1 MTYFGFLSI
10 FLVIPILLFLFIT
23 WRDERQG
30 RQIAGFKNGRAV
42 WLAIGLHM
50 LIAVIYTTPWDNYLV
65 ATRVWTYN
73 PALVIGKL
81 IGYVP
86 IEEYTFFLL
95 ETLLAGMVWWALA
108 RRISAT
114 RPFRPSVSLRMWSAA
129 GLGIIWL
136 ASVLFLA
143 AGNAPATYLAITL
156 AWALPPIGVQLIFGG
171 DILWRHRR
179 LVALGILPMAIYLS
193 LADSL
198 AIASGTWTIS
208 PGQSTGLFIGALPIE
223 EGVFFLLTLVLVIFG
238 QTLLLA
244 GESSG
249 RFRELVALFR
259 KPPES

>member
-1 MTYFGFLSI
+1 MTYFGFLSV

-23 WRDERQG
+23 WPDNRQG
-30 RQIAGFKNGRAV
+30 RQIVGFKNGRAV
-42 WLAIGLHM
+42 WYAIGLHM

-73 PALVIGKL
+73 PSLVTGKI

-95 ETLLAGMVWWALA
+95 ETLLAGLVWWAVA
-108 RRISAT
+108 RRVTAT
-114 RPFRPSVSLRMWSAA
+114 GTFKPSMSLRLWSA
-129 GLGIIWL
+129 GCLGIVWL
-136 ASVLFLA
+136 VSVFFLVSRY
-143 AGNAPATYLAITL
+143 APATYLAITL
-156 AWALPPIGVQLIFGG
+156 AWALPPIGLQLIFGA

-179 LVALGILPMAIYLS
+179 LLTLSILPMLFYLS

-208 PGQSTGLFIGALPIE
+208 PAQSTGFFLGALPIE
-223 EGVFFLLTLVLVIFG
+223 EAVFFMLTLLLVVFG

-244 GESSG
+244 GESNA
-249 RFRELVALFR
+249 RFTELVALVW
-259 KPPES
+259 KPRGK

>member
-1 MTYFGFLSI
+1 MTYFRFLSI
-10 FLVIPILLFLFIT
+10 FLIIPLLLFLLIT
-23 WRDERQG
+23 WWDG
-30 RQIAGFKNGRAV
+30 RRGRLIAGFKNGRAV

-73 PALVIGKL
+73 PALVTGKL

-95 ETLLAGMVWWALA
+95 ETLLAGLVWWALA

-114 RPFRPSVSLRMWSAA
+114 QPFRPSVSLRMWSAA
-129 GLGIIWL
+129 ALGILWL
-136 ASVLFLA
+136 ASVLLLITR
-143 AGNAPATYLAITL
+143 NAPATYLAITL

-198 AIASGTWTIS
+198 AIVSGTWT
-208 PGQSTGLFIGALPIE
+208 
-223 EGVFFLLTLVLVIFG
+223 
-238 QTLLLA
+238 
-244 GESSG
+244 
-249 RFRELVALFR
+249 
-259 KPPES
+259 